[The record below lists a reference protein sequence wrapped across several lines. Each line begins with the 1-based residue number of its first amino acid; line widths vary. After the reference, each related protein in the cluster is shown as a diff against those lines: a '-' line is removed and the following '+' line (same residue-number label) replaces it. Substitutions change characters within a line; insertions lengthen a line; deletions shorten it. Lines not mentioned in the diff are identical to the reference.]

1 MIVLWTLALRC
12 GLQRLYYP
20 MTQNFTHEK
29 WSSRRAF
36 LLAAIGS
43 AIGLG
48 NVWRFPYITG
58 VNGGGAFVL
67 IYCFCILVVAMPLLM
82 AEIAIGRRG
91 GESPVRS
98 IRKVTAEEKCSRFW
112 HSLGWQAIIAPTF
125 GLMYYSVVA
134 GWTLDYAVTNLF
146 GALSNLDAEAS
157 ADKFNTLVSDPL
169 RLVFWHTLFIAL
181 TVTIVSRGIRR
192 GLEKAISWLMPCLF
206 VILVALVCYTAL
218 TADFSGALRFLFK
231 PDFSKVTADVVL
243 MAVGQAF
250 FSVNVGVGALI
261 TYGAYMPAHIS
272 IPRVTAVIALADTA
286 VALMMG
292 LIIFPIVFSYG
303 LTPGE
308 GPGLVFVTLPIAF
321 GKMPAGILFGTLF
334 FVLMAV
340 AALTSAL
347 GMLEPVVSY
356 LEEKQKYTRT
366 QLAIGMGTIIWFC
379 GLPSLLSFNI
389 LADFK
394 PLHQVPLFAGKTIFD
409 LMDFFVANL
418 VIPVGGL
425 LIALF
430 AGWALSGES
439 LSEELG
445 LTKDRAVFRCLRFL
459 VKFVAPIAIMG
470 IFLVNIFGN
479 SVA

>member
-1 MIVLWTLALRC
+1 MSE
-12 GLQRLYYP
+12 G
-20 MTQNFTHEK
+20 FTHEK

-67 IYCFCILVVAMPLLM
+67 IYCACILIIALPLLM
-82 AEIAIGRRG
+82 SEIAIGRRG
-91 GESPVRS
+91 GESP
-98 IRKVTAEEKCSRFW
+98 IRTMHKLTAEEKVSKFW
-112 HSLGWQAIIAPTF
+112 HSLGWQAVVAPTI

-134 GWTLDYAVTNLF
+134 GWTLDYAVTNLM
-146 GALSNLDAEAS
+146 GGMRELDAQGS
-157 ADKFNTLVSDPL
+157 AEKFSSLVSDPV
-169 RLVFWHTLFIAL
+169 RLIFWHSVFIGI
-181 TVTIVSRGIRR
+181 TVAIVSRGIKK
-192 GLEKAISWLMPCLF
+192 GLEKAISYLMPALF
-206 VILVALVCYTAL
+206 VILLLLVAYTAF
-218 TADFSGALRFLFK
+218 TADFSSAVKFMFK
-231 PDFSKVTADVVL
+231 PDFGKVTADVVL

-250 FSVNVGVGALI
+250 FSVNVAVGALI
-261 TYGAYMPAHIS
+261 TYGAYMPKHIR
-272 IPRVTAVIALADTA
+272 IPRVACVIALADTG

-292 LIIFPIVFSYG
+292 LIIFPLVFSYG

-321 GKMPAGILFGTLF
+321 GQMPAGILFGTLF

-356 LEEKQKYTRT
+356 LEEKRRFSRT
-366 QLAIGMGTIIWFC
+366 QLAIGMGSLIWLC
-379 GLPSLLSFNI
+379 GLPALLSFNI

-394 PLHQVPLFAGKTIFD
+394 PLNEVALFEGKTIFD
-409 LMDFFVANL
+409 LMDFLVANL
-418 VIPVGGL
+418 IIPMGGL
-425 LIALF
+425 LLALF
-430 AGWALSGES
+430 AGWALSKES
-439 LSEELG
+439 LQDELDWKENPLLLSG
-445 LTKDRAVFRCLRFL
+445 LRFL
-459 VKFVAPIAIMG
+459 IKFVAPIAIIG
-470 IFLVNIFGN
+470 IFIVNIFGT